1 MSYAAPCTGTWARL
15 SHFEPLQVGRTGRQ
29 GMWCMTATWFD
40 SSGYARFSFC
50 FVLAHTISYHLIPSH
65 TISYH
70 LKQGMY
76 HFLMSTV
83 VHLACI
89 VYVVLYT
96 LHKTVCT
103 ITY

>member
-1 MSYAAPCTGTWARL
+1 
-15 SHFEPLQVGRTGRQ
+15 
-29 GMWCMTATWFD
+29 
-40 SSGYARFSFC
+40 
-50 FVLAHTISYHLIPSH
+50 
-65 TISYH
+65 
-70 LKQGMY
+70 MY

-103 ITY
+103 ITYWHVLTFSAGFGLAYLQGGIGQYVGFHTDIARWSAF

>member
-1 MSYAAPCTGTWARL
+1 MRYIASRLVESWSKQPSCLHKIMSSIITSIPGVML
-15 SHFEPLQVGRTGRQ
+15 SFH
-29 GMWCMTATWFD
+29 
-40 SSGYARFSFC
+40 
-50 FVLAHTISYHLIPSH
+50 FVLYSRIPSH

-70 LKQGMY
+70 FKQGMY

-103 ITY
+103 ITYCHVLSFSSGN